1 MAKPQLA
8 GVVQQLNRL
17 FGLRAADGSTD
28 AELLQAFAASR
39 DEAAFAELARR
50 HGRTVWGACLR
61 VLDNRHDAEDAFQAV
76 WMVLARKAGSLRKP
90 QLLGNWLYGVAF
102 RIASKAKAQASQ
114 RRALEK
120 KALDMLSADETCE
133 RDWQELRPMLD
144 EEVNRLPE
152 KYRAPII
159 LCYFEGKGLRR

>member
-8 GVVQQLNRL
+8 GVVQQLHRL
-17 FGLRAADGSTD
+17 LGLHAAHRLTD
-28 AELLQAFAASR
+28 ADPVAAVVDGG

-50 HGRTVWGACLR
+50 HGRTVWGVCLR

-102 RIASKAKAQASQ
+102 RIATKARTQASQ
-114 RRALEK
+114 RRA
-120 KALDMLSADETCE
+120 
-133 RDWQELRPMLD
+133 QE
-144 EEVNRLPE
+144 
-152 KYRAPII
+152 
-159 LCYFEGKGLRR
+159 